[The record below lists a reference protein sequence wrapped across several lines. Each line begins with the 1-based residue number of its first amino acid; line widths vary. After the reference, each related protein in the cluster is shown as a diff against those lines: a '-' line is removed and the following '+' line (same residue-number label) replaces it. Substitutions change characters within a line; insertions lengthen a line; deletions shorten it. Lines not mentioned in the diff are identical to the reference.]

1 MYDGF
6 EFGVTVAVERP
17 SDLKKISYYLREHF
31 ISQGPS
37 YAVSRPTTMNR
48 QEETTESLR
57 TTQLATSFPRR
68 RTMHWV
74 VTSRLC
80 CHLTVPADPSDRSTC
95 CGWYQLWPKGEGTL

>member
-17 SDLKKISYYLREHF
+17 SDLKKISHYLREHF
-31 ISQGPS
+31 ISRSPS

-57 TTQLATSFPRR
+57 TTQLAQGRTELPPQKNDALGRYIPTLLPPDCTS
-68 RTMHWV
+68 
-74 VTSRLC
+74 
-80 CHLTVPADPSDRSTC
+80 
-95 CGWYQLWPKGEGTL
+95 